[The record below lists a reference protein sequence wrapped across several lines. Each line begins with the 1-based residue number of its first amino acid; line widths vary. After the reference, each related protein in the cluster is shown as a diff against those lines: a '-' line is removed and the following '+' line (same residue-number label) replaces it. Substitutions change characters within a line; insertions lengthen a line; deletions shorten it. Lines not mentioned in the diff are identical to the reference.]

1 MIASYTLISKL
12 DGKKVAKLSITESGS
27 FLVSFEDVGLA
38 DEFDNIKDVLFF
50 LQEVS
55 IRVNK

>member
-27 FLVSFEDVGLA
+27 YLVSFEDIGLA

-55 IRVNK
+55 TGVNK